1 MLFMHK
7 ERHAPML
14 VTEWGGKSDNGADLK
29 YQYMLANYM
38 KDLNIGGFHWCWS
51 RHSSDTAGV

>member
-1 MLFMHK
+1 MHK
-7 ERHAPML
+7 ECHAPML